1 MPANPSTQKRRRDF
15 EDAEDRPAK
24 KARLS
29 GPRMRGLRPAI
40 QTLMEQDD
48 EEKKTHEEFIYVFQT
63 MLSFSDFSNTNV
75 LDRNNETDCI
85 TFLENNP
92 KLADAVLLF
101 VSAVNKANFDADDQ
115 ESEDCLER
123 VVTHCM
129 FTFSAALHG
138 SG

>member
-1 MPANPSTQKRRRDF
+1 
-15 EDAEDRPAK
+15 
-24 KARLS
+24 
-29 GPRMRGLRPAI
+29 
-40 QTLMEQDD
+40 MEQDD

-101 VSAVNKANFDADDQ
+101 VNAVNKANFDADDQ

-129 FTFSAALHG
+129 CTFSAVLHE